1 MNLTFNIICQSSLF
15 LSKYVKIPSYI
26 SRVFFSDKKGRYL
39 GGMNMVIHRIKY
51 RIGEKEFEIEGD
63 QEFVEKWFEQLKKD
77 LMKAKPVF

>member
-1 MNLTFNIICQSSLF
+1 M
-15 LSKYVKIPSYI
+15 
-26 SRVFFSDKKGRYL
+26 YL
-39 GGMNMVIHRIKY
+39 GGMNMVTHRIKY